1 VTSSTRADSEP
12 EEEPVGENSVGAACC
27 LERETSRDG
36 RSDAMTSRPDSA
48 DDDSDVS
55 VTSSAVTSPSSRELK
70 FGIERILIDS
80 NAVKGTSSIGTE
92 LVM

>member
-27 LERETSRDG
+27 LDREMSRDG

-55 VTSSAVTSPSSRELK
+55 VTSSAVTSPSRELK
-70 FGIERILIDS
+70 FGIERILIDG
-80 NAVKGTSSIGTE
+80 NAVKGTSSIGTK